1 MAGPHTAGCLA
12 PHFLRQWSTSAI
24 PAPTPVMSELP
35 PHRCGS
41 INNHWHAKL
50 TMLDEAPTF
59 FFLFFKFSFSLLW
72 KVIKLYRYLFYLIH
86 SHILIHQVVKKM
98 ILHMLLLI
106 QFDYCA
112 TKLYTFPQS
121 HLFHE
126 RRAVWLFLTS
136 FCRLLLYHSQWRWQA
151 ERTGYRTWIS
161 CIEKENWIRLAV
173 LTGSTSDSP

>member
-1 MAGPHTAGCLA
+1 MPCSTFPEAVVDICHPCPHSG
-12 PHFLRQWSTSAI
+12 
-24 PAPTPVMSELP
+24 VMSELP
-35 PHRCGS
+35 RHRCVS
-41 INNHWHAKL
+41 INNHWRAMP
-50 TMLDEAPTF
+50 TTLDEAPAF
-59 FFLFFKFSFSLLW
+59 FRSFYTFSFSLLW
-72 KVIKLYRYLFYLIH
+72 KVNKLYRYLFYLINSH
-86 SHILIHQVVKKM
+86 SLIHRVVKK
-98 ILHMLLLI
+98 MLLLI

-126 RRAVWLFLTS
+126 RRTAWLFLTS

-161 CIEKENWIRLAV
+161 CIEKKNWIRLAV